1 VKDAPLSSGECVR
14 QISGLF
20 VAPHWADD
28 AVGELA
34 FVGSLIHPGSCAG
47 CGAPWVSRGVV
58 AGFCCHELEEA
69 SWHRGDIRRS
79 FGGV

>member
-1 VKDAPLSSGECVR
+1 LSSGECVR

-47 CGAPWVSRGVV
+47 CGAPWVSRGV
-58 AGFCCHELEEA
+58 
-69 SWHRGDIRRS
+69 
-79 FGGV
+79 